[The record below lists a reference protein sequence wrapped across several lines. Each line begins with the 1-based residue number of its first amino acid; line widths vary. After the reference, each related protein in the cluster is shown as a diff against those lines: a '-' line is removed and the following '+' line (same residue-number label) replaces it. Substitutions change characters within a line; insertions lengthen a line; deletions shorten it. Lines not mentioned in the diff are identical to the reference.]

1 MTKGIVTE
9 RAGQKITV
17 FVPEEEKS
25 YRGIPL
31 GKVKKKDKVY
41 AGDRVIG
48 RIVDNESFA
57 IEEIEERKNLLIRPP
72 IANVDKVVVVS
83 TIQNPP
89 FQSYLMDN
97 LLVVYDYLGL
107 DTVIVFNKVDILDEE
122 GKKELEKWF
131 KIYTDAGYKA
141 LRASAETEEGV
152 EELKRELSGVI
163 SIFAGP
169 SGVGKSSLISK
180 LTGEELRIGE
190 VSRKTERGKHTTRE
204 VRLIPFEGGFIGD
217 APGFSRVEALNFM
230 EKEEVRF
237 HFPEFLRYQCK
248 YSDCLHLNEEG
259 CEVREALKRSEI
271 SCERYKNYLKILNLL
286 PLRAVEHCS

>member
-17 FVPEEEKS
+17 FVPEEKKN

-31 GKVKKKDKVY
+31 GKVKRKDKVY

-48 RIVDNESFA
+48 RIIDSESFA

-89 FQSYLMDN
+89 FQSYLIDN

-107 DTVIVFNKVDILDEE
+107 DTVVIFNKVDILDRE

-131 KIYTDAGYKA
+131 KIYTDAGYKV

-190 VSRKTERGKHTTRE
+190 VSRKTERGRHTTRE

-259 CEVREALKRSEI
+259 CEVREALKRGEI
-271 SCERYKNYLKILNLL
+271 SCERYKNYLKMIREFVPYLKE
-286 PLRAVEHCS
+286 VCD